1 MQTEIRVPLDFKDD
15 EDVFPIKANSR
26 LLECVGSTSNFS
38 PSGVSQIMIPQHHS
52 RYILGGTT
60 YLNFRVNVAANGT
73 FTTASDINQMPFS
86 PALNFTGPTKSAA
99 ALIERITITTAN
111 GTLLQDI
118 PNYPVWHNFMLLHA
132 SKPGYTRGDASIQ
145 EGAFSTIAYSTR
157 YNTIT
162 GYTDDENPR
171 RQEAVAWQSTNTR
184 FSPARGLITVVASTT
199 AYSALQSSGSIVPG
213 QNFLYFPMAEL
224 TLDGKIFD
232 GPSNLSYTGPVGF
245 RNGTTSLDRPHI
257 YFPSPGFYQVN
268 FSCALNDPATYFAS
282 IHKNLAIANAP
293 FAVNDPTSTVNVRA
307 EYGTQNSN
315 SAAAV
320 SGMVMISDEKSDYV
334 TIGLYREGA
343 TGNSFVAPYRMG
355 LNITKVAELNPSV
368 YPQITTWDIVSTPV
382 DIELPLQTGVLN
394 QEKAFPLWAING
406 PLIVNITWSSVA
418 RSLGLTMMG
427 LTKFMYLGL
436 GNEAYMGSDA
446 SAIVLTSSSWVG
458 SNLALRCRCV
468 DVDNEFIKQQKAIV
482 VSGKRLTY
490 YYPRIQNLI
499 APLKVTQISY
509 NFGVN
514 VSSLLAV
521 FGITVMNKDT
531 TQIAFAN
538 GFTRGNSS
546 NVQGSWGFTAN
557 GQKNIRVFRDGT
569 QLSTFALCKNG
580 VTNDTFV
587 NLMEAVN
594 TICPRGSS
602 IARRTNSVGVN
613 SLNSENSYVPT
624 YVDNTR
630 ATIGNQDGTVKTFS
644 LPLPYVYGTYA
655 GGSTEAPNTWMWG
668 LSARESSYDP
678 FILNKGTACSQI
690 QITVDQCDF
699 ISGVYYI
706 FYSSTASVSFD
717 LTGNALV
724 RN

>member
-1 MQTEIRVPLDFKDD
+1 
-15 EDVFPIKANSR
+15 
-26 LLECVGSTSNFS
+26 
-38 PSGVSQIMIPQHHS
+38 
-52 RYILGGTT
+52 
-60 YLNFRVNVAANGT
+60 
-73 FTTASDINQMPFS
+73 
-86 PALNFTGPTKSAA
+86 
-99 ALIERITITTAN
+99 
-111 GTLLQDI
+111 
-118 PNYPVWHNFMLLHA
+118 
-132 SKPGYTRGDASIQ
+132 
-145 EGAFSTIAYSTR
+145 
-157 YNTIT
+157 
-162 GYTDDENPR
+162 
-171 RQEAVAWQSTNTR
+171 
-184 FSPARGLITVVASTT
+184 
-199 AYSALQSSGSIVPG
+199 
-213 QNFLYFPMAEL
+213 
-224 TLDGKIFD
+224 
-232 GPSNLSYTGPVGF
+232 
-245 RNGTTSLDRPHI
+245 
-257 YFPSPGFYQVN
+257 
-268 FSCALNDPATYFAS
+268 
-282 IHKNLAIANAP
+282 
-293 FAVNDPTSTVNVRA
+293 
-307 EYGTQNSN
+307 
-315 SAAAV
+315 
-320 SGMVMISDEKSDYV
+320 
-334 TIGLYREGA
+334 
-343 TGNSFVAPYRMG
+343 
-355 LNITKVAELNPSV
+355 
-368 YPQITTWDIVSTPV
+368 
-382 DIELPLQTGVLN
+382 
-394 QEKAFPLWAING
+394 
-406 PLIVNITWSSVA
+406 
-418 RSLGLTMMG
+418 MMG